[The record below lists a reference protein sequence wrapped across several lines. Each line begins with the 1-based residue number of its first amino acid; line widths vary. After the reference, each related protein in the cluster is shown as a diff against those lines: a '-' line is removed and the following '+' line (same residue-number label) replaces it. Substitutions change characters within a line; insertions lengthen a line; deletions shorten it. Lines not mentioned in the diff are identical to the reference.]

1 MRRQDIEL
9 ESGLQCAMDSLE
21 PLEVFVLLPVNGLI
35 ALGDISCFGLYVM
48 DRTAQ
53 SRSSQFSPPAALT
66 MIYRVCK
73 QRFTAWPTADG
84 RSDELRTSW
93 GSIAKRWVGILRLSK
108 PANPIAGF
116 EEGEAR
122 KPAIRSPGSKQVRTS
137 QTQPFRSPALE
148 PGAGVTANRWPR

>member
-93 GSIAKRWVGILRLSK
+93 GSIAKRWVGICGCQNRPIRLPGLR
-108 PANPIAGF
+108 
-116 EEGEAR
+116 R
-122 KPAIRSPGSKQVRTS
+122 VRLEN
-137 QTQPFRSPALE
+137 QPFDHREAS
-148 PGAGVTANRWPR
+148 R